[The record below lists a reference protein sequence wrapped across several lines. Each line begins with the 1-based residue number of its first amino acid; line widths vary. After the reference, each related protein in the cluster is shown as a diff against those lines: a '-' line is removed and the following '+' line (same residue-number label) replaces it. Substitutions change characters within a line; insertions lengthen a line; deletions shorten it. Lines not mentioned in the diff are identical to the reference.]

1 MGFQHPIAAPSQL
14 FPLDWKDARHVRALF
29 PCPASAGRPRRFP
42 VSGRAARCKADVAVN
57 QLRKYRTE
65 LHLFA
70 QISAQAQPQAGGGID
85 IMTILLFVMLGVFI
99 FLMFRR
105 NKKTQQQQAKLQSEF
120 APGIEVMTSFGLF
133 GRIVSI
139 DDVENKVVLEL
150 SPGNLATVH
159 RQAVTK
165 IVEPA
170 AETHAVPDDA
180 SALTAE
186 DSLTPEAKTGTADE
200 TPDETLK
207 RLNDEGKKD
216 I

>member
-1 MGFQHPIAAPSQL
+1 MLLSTSY
-14 FPLDWKDARHVRALF
+14 
-29 PCPASAGRPRRFP
+29 ASTEWNFP
-42 VSGRAARCKADVAVN
+42 VFGHI
-57 QLRKYRTE
+57 T
-65 LHLFA
+65 
-70 QISAQAQPQAGGGID
+70 AQAQPQAGGGID
-85 IMTILLFVMLGVFI
+85 IMTILLFVMLGIFI
-99 FLMFRR
+99 FMMFRR
-105 NKKTQQQQAKLQSEF
+105 NKKTQQQQASLQSQF

-139 DDVENKVVLEL
+139 DDEDNKVVLEL

-170 AETHAVPDDA
+170 AEAHAVPDDA
-180 SALTAE
+180 SSLTAE
-186 DSLTPEAKTGTADE
+186 EHGSAPAGSE